1 MEIDSRDLRFCLS
14 GGDAC
19 DRAAERAAPGS
30 EEDGETAPWR
40 RRLGDAA
47 DGAEGERRR
56 DVTAGGRGRELQF
69 RRAADG
75 GGASVQQQR
84 MITCVSSQ
92 RAAAAV
98 PVSSARETETL
109 VRRWWGT

>member
-1 MEIDSRDLRFCLS
+1 MEIDSRDLRFCIS

-19 DRAAERAAPGS
+19 DRTAERAAPGS

-56 DVTAGGRGRELQF
+56 DVTAGGRGGELQF
-69 RRAADG
+69 RRVADG

-84 MITCVSSQ
+84 MSLKPTGSCSSSSQ
-92 RAAAAV
+92 L
-98 PVSSARETETL
+98 SSED
-109 VRRWWGT
+109 